1 MKLTVAQWLVAGGD
15 QRIVPDPATQRN
27 RYGCTVRPDA
37 DLIALGSSTASVISA
52 GAWEEVNRP
61 EYQTS
66 DEQGWNDIRQQ
77 LRQLVGIGNDVEV
90 VFAASGTDAHH
101 IVAQYVQ
108 TVNQQ
113 ILAKIMV
120 APEETGSGVAAALA
134 QDGCL
139 LTHIALRE
147 QDGQPRASALIDADV
162 IAATANAVAQ
172 QQHVLINLIDVS
184 KTGMLAP
191 SPACVASLQAQYPGM
206 ITVLV
211 DASQFRLSPATLQY
225 YLEQQYVVVVTGSKF
240 ITGPCFS
247 GAILIPQQI
256 ADVWRHYP
264 VPASLQQ
271 ATYPLDWPRGFD
283 VAALDQPTSNHSLYL
298 RWRAALYEMH
308 AFYQLDERHVQQ
320 FLQEFAIA
328 IHRKLSADATFEV
341 LPVPVLQRAQ
351 ASWDGQPSIFSF
363 VLYRNAHPL
372 TRQQTL
378 AVYKKLSIANTMG
391 QRFHLGQPVP
401 CGVRAGA
408 SVSALRISA
417 SARLAVSALAPGG
430 VGRDAVIAWAEQAL
444 DEIVTLVNDT
454 AGSL

>member
-1 MKLTVAQWLVAGGD
+1 MKLTAAQWLVAGGD
-15 QRIVPDPATQRN
+15 QRIVPDAVTQRN

-77 LRQLVGIGNDVEV
+77 LRLLVGIGEDVEV
-90 VFAASGTDAHH
+90 VFAASGTDAHY

-113 ILAKIMV
+113 TLAKIMV

-162 IAATANAVAQ
+162 IAATAHAVAQ

-184 KTGMLAP
+184 KTGMIAP
-191 SPACVASLQAQYPGM
+191 SPACVASLQAQYPGQL
-206 ITVLV
+206 TVLV
-211 DASQFRLSPATLQY
+211 DASQFRLSAATLQY
-225 YLEQQYVVVVTGSKF
+225 YLRQHYVVVVTGSKF

-247 GAILIPQQI
+247 GAILVPQLI
-256 ADVWRHYP
+256 ADVWRQYA

-271 ATYPLDWPRGFD
+271 ASYSLDWPRGFD
-283 VAALDQPTSNHSLYL
+283 VAALNHAAGNHGLYL

-308 AFYQLDERHVQQ
+308 AFYQLDAQDVQL
-320 FLQEFAIA
+320 FLHKFAVA
-328 IHRKLSADATFEV
+328 IHARLSADVTFEV
-341 LPVPVLQRAQ
+341 LPAPVLQRSQ
-351 ASWDGQPSIFSF
+351 ATWDSQPSIFSF
-363 VLYRNAHPL
+363 VLYRNAQPL
-372 TRQQTL
+372 TQQQTL
-378 AVYKKLSIANTMG
+378 AVYRQLATPNPMG
-391 QRFHLGQPVP
+391 QRFQLGQPVP
-401 CGVRAGA
+401 CGVRAGVP
-408 SVSALRISA
+408 VSALRISA

-430 VGRDAVIAWAEQAL
+430 VGCDAVIGWAVQAL
-444 DEIVTLVNDT
+444 DEIVTLVSDT
-454 AGSL
+454 AGSP